1 MTDTS
6 DNTAIITITVPQD
19 IFPIRIDRFL
29 ASSSEIDITRTRIQK
44 LIAEG
49 LITVNGSMVSKK
61 YEVKSNDVITVTVPP
76 TQPRT
81 VVSENIPLSIVYEDD
96 YLLVVDKPAGMV
108 THPGAGNYRG
118 TLVNALMHHVATL
131 AGGAGEDR
139 PGIVHRLDK
148 NTSGLLVVARTDE
161 VYLKLQKQLQ
171 AREMK
176 RTYYALVCGH
186 VKEEAGTIDAPIG
199 RSLHNRKK
207 MVVTNINSREAR
219 TNYQLIERY
228 RSYDFIKVS
237 LQTGRTHQI
246 RVHFAHLGHPVFGD
260 PEYGGR
266 EKWHRGM
273 FAPERPLAKKL
284 LAIMPRQALHAYR
297 LSFTHPI
304 TGEVITIESPLPD
317 DFAAVLSILQSEG
330 Q

>member
-6 DNTAIITITVPQD
+6 DNTVAITITVPQETA
-19 IFPIRIDRFL
+19 PIRIDRFL
-29 ASSSEIDITRTRIQK
+29 ASSPEIDITRTRIQK
-44 LIAEG
+44 LIVEG
-49 LITVNGSMVSKK
+49 LITVNGKTISKK
-61 YEVKSNDVITVTVPP
+61 YEVKSDDVISVTIPP
-76 TQPRT
+76 LEPRAI
-81 VVSENIPLSIVYEDD
+81 VSEDIPLSIVYEDD

-118 TLVNALMHHVATL
+118 TLVNALMHHVQTL
-131 AGGAGEDR
+131 ANKAGEDR

-148 NTSGLLVVARTDE
+148 NTSGLLVVARSDE
-161 VYLKLQKQLQ
+161 VYLKLQQQLQ
-171 AREMK
+171 TREMK
-176 RTYYALVCGH
+176 RTYYALICGH
-186 VKEEAGTIDAPIG
+186 VKEETGTIDAPIG

-219 TNYQLIERY
+219 TDYQLLERY
-228 RSYDFIKVS
+228 RSYDFIKAS

-266 EKWHRGM
+266 EKWFRGM

-284 LAIMPRQALHAYR
+284 LAILPRQALHAYR

-304 TGEVITIESPLPD
+304 TGETKTFKSPLPE
-317 DFAAVLSILQSEG
+317 DFATVMSMLKSEG